1 MFFKYWQDYR
11 EWILYPD
18 NASFMN
24 KGMYTFSDQEKET
37 NLLQDT
43 YSLKN
48 GWRAFSKNIKNN
60 KIRKFRTPEREEH

>member
-1 MFFKYWQDYR
+1 
-11 EWILYPD
+11 
-18 NASFMN
+18 
-24 KGMYTFSDQEKET
+24 MYTFSDQEKET